1 MKHKSSQQLYEYWNR
16 LRRDR
21 VAPERSDIEPG
32 DIRSILGDTFILQ
45 ANDQGQIHF
54 RLAGTRLCAAYGREL
69 KSTEFMDLWTG
80 EDRDAMETLVDSVRE
95 QATACVVGVSGAT
108 IDGNSLPMELLLL
121 PLLHQGQSS
130 VRLIGAFS
138 SWSHP
143 FWIGD
148 KPIISQKISS
158 MRLIWPTDTQQ
169 QVRKVAGDDWIKIN
183 GDQENVKVVRH
194 LMVFDGGKKG

>member
-21 VAPERSDIEPG
+21 IAPERSDIEPG
-32 DIRSILGDTFILQ
+32 DIRGVLGDTFILQ
-45 ANDQGQIHF
+45 ANEENDVQF

-69 KSTEFMDLWTG
+69 KGSDFLDLWTG
-80 EDRDAMETLVDSVRE
+80 EDRDAMSTLIDSVRD
-95 QATACVVGVSGAT
+95 QATACVVGVAGST
-108 IDGNSLPMELLLL
+108 LDGNSLPMELLLL

-130 VRLIGAFS
+130 LRLLGAFS

-148 KPIISQKISS
+148 KPIVSQKISS
-158 MRLIWPTDTQQ
+158 MRLIWPTDTQTGL
-169 QVRKVAGDDWIKIN
+169 RKVAGEPTLVAARGQDK
-183 GDQENVKVVRH
+183 VKVVRH
-194 LMVFDGGKKG
+194 LMVFDGGKNV